1 MFYIYAMSYAGW
13 KLTNVCCC
21 TKKTQNVFDES
32 CREGPVSGT
41 ANNYISQYLLLKC
54 ANYFFLFWLK

>member
-1 MFYIYAMSYAGW
+1 MFAA
-13 KLTNVCCC
+13 VQ
-21 TKKTQNVFDES
+21 KKTQNVFDES

-54 ANYFFLFWLK
+54 ANYFFFLAEVTTTIKYLAKLTSQ